1 MVAGSPYNPV
11 SMTKKV
17 SESRASLPRP
27 SQNELDELF
36 SSVSP
41 EAAALV
47 SRNPAL
53 RAKLVRAAERLGE
66 AFPGRALHLVV
77 AFDHESGDR
86 DLFIEIERASDW
98 RDDSRRLRKFV
109 DEWIH
114 DREDPKLEVN
124 FDFHFR
130 R

>member
-1 MVAGSPYNPV
+1 MPRR
-11 SMTKKV
+11 
-17 SESRASLPRP
+17 SR
-27 SQNELDELF
+27 NGLDEMF
-36 SSVSP
+36 ASISP
-41 EAAALV
+41 EASAFV

-66 AFPGRALHLVV
+66 AFPGREVFLVL

-86 DLFIEIERASDW
+86 DLFAEIERSSDW
-98 RDDSRRLRKFV
+98 REDHHRLGAFV
-109 DEWIH
+109 KAWIH
-114 DREDPKLEVN
+114 DREDPQLEVN